1 MITHASLIAE
11 RNTFGFWVYL
21 MSDCILF
28 AALFATY
35 AVLWRQTFGG
45 PEAYE
50 LANLPFVFA
59 ETMLLLTSSFTVG
72 LARIFANAKKKN
84 IALGF
89 LLVTLLLG
97 LAFLCM
103 ELFEFSRLVAE
114 GSGPSRSAFLSSFFA
129 LVGTHGLHVF
139 AGSIWMAVLGLRS
152 LKAGFIPGLARKLGM
167 LSMFWHFLD
176 VIWIF
181 IFTFVYLFGA
191 LAL

>member
-1 MITHASLIAE
+1 MNHPTQTSE

-28 AALFATY
+28 AGLFATY
-35 AVLWRQTFGG
+35 AVLWRSTYGG
-45 PEAYE
+45 PEASD

-59 ETMLLLTSSFTVG
+59 ETMILLTSSFTIG

-84 IALGF
+84 IAL
-89 LLVTLLLG
+89 LLLLATLLLG
-97 LAFLCM
+97 LTFLGM
-103 ELFEFSRLVAE
+103 EVSEFSRLVAE

-129 LVGTHGLHVF
+129 LVGTHGLHIFV
-139 AGSIWMAVLGLRS
+139 GSIWMSVLLMRT
-152 LKAGFIPGLARKLGM
+152 LKPGFTEPMRRKLTL
-167 LSMFWHFLD
+167 LSLFWHFLD